1 MIRRDRPKALLLD
14 LIQIDSVS
22 RREREI
28 EMRLKQGLE

>member
-28 EMRLKQGLE
+28 EMCLKQGLE